1 MRLTLWQGCRSQSPP
16 RLHQHPRAAPW
27 PDSRWL
33 QLIAPDQCRS
43 SAAAPV
49 RGQLAQGQR
58 VQPLSQ
64 GKEMGRSADQH
75 AAGHA
80 ARRKPTGHLPQ
91 PEFIPGAGEFAPH
104 RTHQGRAV
112 QVGPLPIPI
121 NQQSRPLS
129 PQSSFGLR
137 LSCLP
142 AWPNQGS
149 SRHTRPLR
157 SSTES
162 HSPALLASDPPCPW
176 ALADL
181 QAPNPVGRLRAFLG
195 PNS

>member
-1 MRLTLWQGCRSQSPP
+1 M
-16 RLHQHPRAAPW
+16 
-27 PDSRWL
+27 
-33 QLIAPDQCRS
+33 
-43 SAAAPV
+43 
-49 RGQLAQGQR
+49 RGQLAQGPR

-64 GKEMGRSADQH
+64 GQGMGRSADQH

-137 LSCLP
+137 LSRLP

-162 HSPALLASDPPCPW
+162 HSPALLAAIRHAPGHWQTCKRPTPWGACVHTSAPTTEPPTKSPRCE
-176 ALADL
+176 A
-181 QAPNPVGRLRAFLG
+181 RAFG
-195 PNS
+195 IPFQS